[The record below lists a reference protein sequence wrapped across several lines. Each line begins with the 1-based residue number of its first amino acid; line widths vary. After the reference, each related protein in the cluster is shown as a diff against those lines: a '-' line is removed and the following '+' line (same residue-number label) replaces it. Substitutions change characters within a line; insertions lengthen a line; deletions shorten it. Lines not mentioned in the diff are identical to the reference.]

1 MCTNHRY
8 IYRDTKLLTRPA
20 NKSVLLRWIWL
31 SQYAVCSMRC
41 KRPCLCRQNVNT
53 CPTHGAYGQEQLGGT
68 WGIKSRGCTQIRWPD
83 GKLYIYAILRI
94 SSERWQEVR
103 RLRWF
108 AGISKCWKLF
118 ATCRNRTSC
127 HCHRLC
133 PVHRCHPWHPGS
145 SEAPHPAL
153 RLWSL
158 CPFHS
163 LSIAFLSFARHLLG
177 LGQCIPPICFLP
189 FHWPSLLPCCQRGGP
204 ECHKITTPTR
214 SPSSCMGN
222 SWEWGGL
229 SLGVPNNVI
238 NAFYL
243 QLFELWVP
251 RKIHWLWEWPQG
263 GL

>member
-1 MCTNHRY
+1 MPYAPCVAKDLAFVGKMWIHAPHMEHMGKNNWEELEELNHGDAHRSDDPMENY
-8 IYRDTKLLTRPA
+8 IY
-20 NKSVLLRWIWL
+20 
-31 SQYAVCSMRC
+31 
-41 KRPCLCRQNVNT
+41 
-53 CPTHGAYGQEQLGGT
+53 
-68 WGIKSRGCTQIRWPD
+68 
-83 GKLYIYAILRI
+83 IYTPFSEF